1 MMVPV
6 DVRILGEA
14 SNNVEQM
21 TAKLS
26 AKEHDKEG
34 REPDEESES
43 ACEARPEVQES
54 SSKDGLL
61 MVSRKSRG
69 RKARTGDNENKDVK
83 EEGQMHTF
91 VNTPS
96 KTVVLEVKMSF
107 GRKVLRESDVMKV
120 CGVVNECALVLW

>member
-1 MMVPV
+1 MTFEEQRDGSLFPGMLADDEMMVPV

-34 REPDEESES
+34 READEESES

-61 MVSRKSRG
+61 MVSRKSRR
-69 RKARTGDNENKDVK
+69 RKARTGGNESKDVK

-96 KTVVLEVKMSF
+96 KTVVLEVK
-107 GRKVLRESDVMKV
+107 K
-120 CGVVNECALVLW
+120 